1 MRRGLD
7 RMPEMP
13 TMSESSPTRRESII
27 VPLDGSDLSERAL
40 PLARAFLADGELVLV
55 QVLPGPGALSEL
67 AAADLLTEA
76 ELEGSERDDVRGALD
91 GIAQRLRADG
101 VAARVLVLEGEP
113 EHEITRVAAELDA
126 SLIVMATHG
135 RGALQRLA
143 HGSVADGVSRRA
155 ATPVLLVRVRD
166 ADGASA
172 AEGPVR
178 RLVVPYDGSEVAGQA
193 IPVAAAHARALGVPI
208 LLVRAVNPSGDVPVA
223 FTPGGGPDGVS
234 TMLYEEILE
243 DEEDAAKASL
253 AGISTELTTQ
263 GIAVTSEV
271 LVGLAATVIEELHQP
286 GDVIVMSSHGRSGIG
301 RWLLGSVA
309 EKLVREGI
317 SPVILVPAAD
327 RVAAH
332 EGARA

>member
-1 MRRGLD
+1 M
-7 RMPEMP
+7 
-13 TMSESSPTRRESII
+13 MSETTSNQRQSII

-40 PLARAFLADGELVLV
+40 PLARAFLAAEGELVLV
-55 QVLPGPGALSEL
+55 QVLPGAGALSEL
-67 AAADLLTEA
+67 AAAELLTEA
-76 ELEGSERDDVRGALD
+76 DLDGGERDDARGALD
-91 GIAQRLRADG
+91 GIAHRLRADG

-113 EHEITRVAAELDA
+113 VHEITRVAAELDA

-143 HGSVADGVSRRA
+143 HGSVADGVARRA

-166 ADGASA
+166 AAGASA
-172 AEGPVR
+172 VEGQVR
-178 RLVVPYDGSEVAGQA
+178 RLVVPYDGSEVAAQA
-193 IPVAAAHARALGVPI
+193 LPVATAHARALGVPV

-223 FTPGGGPDGVS
+223 FTPAGGPDGVS

-243 DEEDAAKASL
+243 DEEDAATESL
-253 AGISTELTTQ
+253 AAVSVDLSAQGIS
-263 GIAVTSEV
+263 VTSEV
-271 LVGLAATVIEELHQP
+271 LVGSAVSVIEELHQP
-286 GDVIVMSSHGRSGIG
+286 CDVVVMSSHGRSGIG

-309 EKLVREGI
+309 EKLVRDGI

-332 EGARA
+332 EGARV